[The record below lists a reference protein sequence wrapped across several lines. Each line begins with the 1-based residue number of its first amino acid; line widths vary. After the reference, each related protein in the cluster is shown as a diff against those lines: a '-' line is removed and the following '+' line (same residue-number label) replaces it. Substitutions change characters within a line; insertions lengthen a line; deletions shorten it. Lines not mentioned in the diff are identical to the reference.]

1 MVQKYQRVAF
11 EPIIDGNVQ
20 TDPKRKKIVLAQVD
34 IETAHSEGFAEGE
47 QSAIAQAAKQGAD
60 GLRSIAHMMQLL
72 LGKLHSEA
80 TQLRT
85 DALDVAMAAAFAI
98 ADAALEKCGEETIKQ
113 YLQEA
118 TSNLPDSAKIVVR
131 TSPEI
136 AGTLEAQLAQAAI
149 EAGYDGKLVVRADAD
164 TQNYDC
170 AIEWQGGAIRHN
182 KEATIEAIKQAAADW
197 LQTAEQTEMQLDLFE
212 P

>member
-1 MVQKYQRVAF
+1 MQKYQRVAF

-20 TDPKRKKIVLAQVD
+20 TDPKRRKIVLTQAD
-34 IETAHSEGFAEGE
+34 IDTARGEGFAEGE
-47 QSAIAQAAKQGAD
+47 QSAIAAAAKQSAD
-60 GLRSIAHMMQLL
+60 ALRSIAHMMQLL

-98 ADAALEKCGEETIKQ
+98 ADAALAKCGEETIKQ
-113 YLQEA
+113 YLHDA
-118 TSNLPDSAKIVVR
+118 TKNLPDSAKIIVK

-136 AGTLEAQLAQAAI
+136 AASISEQLEQAAKD
-149 EAGYDGKLVVRADAD
+149 AGYDGKLVVKSDAE

-170 AIEWQGGAIRHN
+170 AIEWQGGAISHN
-182 KEATIEAIKQAAADW
+182 KAATIAAIEQAATEWLHAADS
-197 LQTAEQTEMQLDLFE
+197 TEMQLDLFE